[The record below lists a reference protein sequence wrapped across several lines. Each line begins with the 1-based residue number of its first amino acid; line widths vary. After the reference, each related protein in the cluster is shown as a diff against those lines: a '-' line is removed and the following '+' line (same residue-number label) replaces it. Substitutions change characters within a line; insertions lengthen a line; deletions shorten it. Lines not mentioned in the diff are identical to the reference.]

1 MNPTQEQAQIIAWK
15 GDRLVVTAFAGTGK
29 TSTLEAYAQAN
40 PDEKMLYLAYN
51 RAIRE
56 ESERRFP
63 FNVECRTFHQ
73 LAWPAF
79 GRHYQSRLS
88 TSIRITDVAR
98 LLNNRHWLLARNA
111 LSALNSFL
119 YSADSELSLAHLPD
133 ELNLGGLEPAHILG
147 AAQVI
152 WREMTR
158 IDSRFPVTHD
168 TYLKLY
174 QLSAPDLE
182 HKWDVILFDEAQD
195 ANPVTS
201 HFVMSQRCRIIL
213 VGDRYQQIYRFRGA
227 ENALTAPALDNAD
240 RLWLTNSFRFG
251 PAIADVANALLAETG
266 EQRRINGLGSSDQVA
281 DELPDAAAHYCVIS
295 RTVAGVIGTALVAC
309 LAGKKVFWVGGMEG
323 YRIGELEDLYW
334 FSVGMHDR
342 IQSPQFT
349 RDYRDFE
356 EYRTIA
362 KATKDPEMGQ
372 GVRLLDMYFPLPTLL
387 DVLKNREVTRECDAD
402 ITVVTAHRSKGLE
415 WDAVCI
421 NNDFVDVQDPLLNPR
436 EKEDE
441 LNLLYV
447 SATRAR
453 KLLVPNEIILS
464 VTGNIADAV
473 KSPGETNVH

>member
-15 GDRLVVTAFAGTGK
+15 GNRLVVTAFAGTGK

-40 PDEKMLYLAYN
+40 PNEKMLYLAYN

-98 LLNNRHWLLARNA
+98 LLNNRHWLLARSA

-119 YSADSELSLAHLPD
+119 YSADSEISLAHLPD
-133 ELNLGGLEPAHILG
+133 EHNRGGLEPAHILG
-147 AAQVI
+147 SAQVI

-281 DELPDAAAHYCVIS
+281 DELPDAAEHYYVIS
-295 RTVAGVIGTALVAC
+295 RTVAGVISTALVAC

-372 GVRLLDMYFPLPTLL
+372 GVRLLDKYFPLPTLL
-387 DVLKNREVTRECDAD
+387 NVLKNREVTRECDAD

-421 NNDFVDVQDPLLNPR
+421 NNDFVDIQDPLLNPR

-453 KLLVPNEIILS
+453 KVLVPNETILS
-464 VTGNIADAV
+464 VTGNIADAG
-473 KSPGETNVH
+473 KSLGETNVH